1 MSGQFG
7 YYLKAYIDRLT
18 LSIAS
23 LPKKEYVGMFEEEME
38 IRHIAF
44 YLGKKQIHV
53 ECDGYGSM
61 NMWSA
66 FIWEGKIKFIGAVNE
81 LTEIRKEFSVV

>member
-23 LPKKEYVGMFEEEME
+23 IPKKEYVGMFEEEME

-44 YLGKKQIHV
+44 LPGKK
-53 ECDGYGSM
+53 ENPC
-61 NMWSA
+61 
-66 FIWEGKIKFIGAVNE
+66 
-81 LTEIRKEFSVV
+81 